1 MPTTGALHFATSG
14 GHLRPS
20 AQFLGFGPNNQE
32 VYQGKASA
40 RGILCDTWLSTT
52 RIPGVGEWNLTYYF
66 VSSDWSTHGSVHA
79 QVDTVPVR
87 AELVGWN
94 SHPSMHSFRHIY
106 EFVDWQ
112 PTAPATMFLPPSAQ
126 CDFSLYCSTASA
138 SSTVC
143 RDKLAFLVQR
153 SSRDVCHSSEE
164 APNPRCAGDSSDNSY
179 VGMVA
184 ATTSIAGMLVG
195 GVVTAVILT
204 VRRRQQERKAQ
215 LEQQVQEFKM
225 LEDCFENDDRKLQEA
240 MEECFDASEPQ
251 TDMKSS
257 KTALA

>member
-1 MPTTGALHFATSG
+1 
-14 GHLRPS
+14 
-20 AQFLGFGPNNQE
+20 
-32 VYQGKASA
+32 
-40 RGILCDTWLSTT
+40 
-52 RIPGVGEWNLTYYF
+52 
-66 VSSDWSTHGSVHA
+66 
-79 QVDTVPVR
+79 
-87 AELVGWN
+87 
-94 SHPSMHSFRHIY
+94 
-106 EFVDWQ
+106 
-112 PTAPATMFLPPSAQ
+112 
-126 CDFSLYCSTASA
+126 
-138 SSTVC
+138 
-143 RDKLAFLVQR
+143 
-153 SSRDVCHSSEE
+153 
-164 APNPRCAGDSSDNSY
+164 
-179 VGMVA
+179 MVA